1 MKIRAFI
8 ADLLFVLL
16 FVAIGRHAHK
26 DGSSLGGMF
35 STTWPFAVGLMAGW
49 LAIVL
54 THRTA
59 TTKSNG
65 LFIVLCTVSL
75 GMILRVVS
83 GQGTA
88 LTFIGVALVFLSIF
102 LIGWRALFSSFSLFR
117 GTKKSR

>member
-1 MKIRAFI
+1 MNKRACFL
-8 ADLLFVLL
+8 DLISILI

-65 LFIVLCTVSL
+65 LFIVLCAVSL
-75 GMILRVVS
+75 GMILRVIS

-102 LIGWRALFSSFSLFR
+102 LIGWRALFSSLSLFR
-117 GTKKSR
+117 STKKSR